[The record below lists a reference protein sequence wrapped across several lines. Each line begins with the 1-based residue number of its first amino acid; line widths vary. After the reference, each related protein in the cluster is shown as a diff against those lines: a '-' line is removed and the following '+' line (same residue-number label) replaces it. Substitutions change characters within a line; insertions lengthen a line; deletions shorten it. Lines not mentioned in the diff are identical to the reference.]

1 MDATYK
7 LNLNEFPVLILALS
21 DAQQQFHLLSISVLS
36 HHTEAVYCEVL
47 RVFQRVI
54 MHVVPDISFPPQ
66 YGVTDCDAAER
77 YSDVWYIS
85 RYVYRIEF
93 CNWFQNCFSSS
104 ICFLFITCRDA
115 VLGSFPGVT
124 HLMCYFHVVKN
135 CKVKLHSHAK
145 DVQQDILHDVQ

>member
-7 LNLNEFPVLILALS
+7 LNLNEFPVLILGLS
-21 DAQQQFHLLSISVLS
+21 DAQQQFHLLSTSVLL
-36 HHTEAVYCEVL
+36 HHTKAVYCEVL

-93 CNWFQNCFSSS
+93 CNWFHNCFSSS

-115 VLGSFPGVT
+115 VIGFFPRGNTPYVQ
-124 HLMCYFHVVKN
+124 LPCGEELRKKN
-135 CKVKLHSHAK
+135 PFLCQGCAAGHSE
-145 DVQQDILHDVQ
+145 